1 MGRKLK
7 KIQRNV
13 AIIVFFV
20 IAVPVIVIPL
30 VWDSWWTPNWDPTP
44 QIRGGKTLFKGYQ
57 TLHPAGYSME
67 EMVSILSK
75 VNFDYAARMAMKDI
89 AFLFADDT
97 EGSGEIGDERLD
109 DHYRNVTIN
118 FNKFA
123 AIGSQA
129 IDFELLTTTG
139 EVFRLSDH
147 LGKPVVFMFVA
158 ITCPPAVMQRD
169 AWTELRKKYNEDEV
183 EFVMVYSI
191 EQHPGERG
199 YKEFSHP
206 TNFQEKMVYAKMFS
220 EKTDIRVA
228 VDSYEGT
235 VLGLYD
241 HLPNPS
247 YVIDE
252 NGTIVFKSTWADADK
267 IETVID
273 RLLDG

>member
-1 MGRKLK
+1 MSRKLK
-7 KIQRNV
+7 KIKRNV

-20 IAVPVIVIPL
+20 IATPIIVIPL

-44 QIRGGKTLFKGYQ
+44 QIQDGKTLFKGYQ

-75 VNFDYAARMAMKDI
+75 VNFDYAVRMAMKDI

-123 AIGSQA
+123 SIGSQA
-129 IDFELLTTTG
+129 IDFELLATNG

-206 TNFQEKMVYAKMFS
+206 TNFQEKMAYAKMFS
-220 EKTDIRVA
+220 EKTDISVV

-241 HLPNPS
+241 RLPNPS